1 MVALMVIVTVVVFV
15 IVDVST
21 RIALKKY
28 QESKERKQREEAL
41 ELGLKLD
48 YSEEAP
54 TLKRV
59 EVESPKARI
68 LAVDDEAII
77 LESFRKILVLA
88 GFNVDTVETGKE
100 ALGLIRRHEYDF
112 VFTDLKMPEMDG
124 LDVVKAVKHVR
135 PDIDVV
141 MITGYATIDSAV
153 DAMKFGAMD
162 YVQKPFT
169 ADELVEFANLLLI
182 RRQDRIEKQR
192 KPKLHLVT
200 PTSGSSVEPRTV
212 NVPAGLFIAP
222 SHSWVCLCRDGY
234 LLVGLDDFALKIL
247 GEVDEVRPPQ
257 VGRKVNKGEPLFDV
271 VSGSHTVSF
280 TSPVSGTIASINE
293 ELLEEPELL
302 LREPYERGWFCG
314 IEPANLGTEL
324 HSMRIGAEALDWY
337 QQEIDRYVDLLAA
350 HSGSDE
356 PDGLSPSEVLSQSV
370 EDNDHAHV
378 TG

>member
-41 ELGLKLD
+41 EIGLKLD
-48 YSEEAP
+48 YTEEAP

-59 EVESPKARI
+59 DVKNPKARI
-68 LAVDDEAII
+68 LAVDDEAIV

-100 ALGLIRRHEYDF
+100 ALGLIRNHEYDF

-200 PTSGSSVEPRTV
+200 PSSGSSVEPRTV
-212 NVPAGLFIAP
+212 NVPAGLFISPA
-222 SHSWVCLCRDGY
+222 HSWVCLCRDGY

-257 VGRKVNKGEPLFDV
+257 VGKKVKKGESLFDV

-280 TSPVSGTIASINE
+280 TSPVSGTVASVNE
-293 ELLEEPELL
+293 ALLDDPDLL
-302 LREPYERGWFCG
+302 LREPYDRGWFCG
-314 IEPANLGTEL
+314 IEPANLGEEL

-350 HSGSDE
+350 HSDSEDAN
-356 PDGLSPSEVLSQSV
+356 GLSPSDVLRQSV
-370 EDNDHAHV
+370 EDNDHAQV
-378 TG
+378 TP